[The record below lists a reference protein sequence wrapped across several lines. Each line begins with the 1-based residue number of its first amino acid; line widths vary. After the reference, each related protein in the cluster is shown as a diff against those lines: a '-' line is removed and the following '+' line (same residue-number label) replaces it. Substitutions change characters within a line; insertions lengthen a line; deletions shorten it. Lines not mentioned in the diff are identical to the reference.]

1 MKPLVTHFG
10 SLRTLLVLLALLA
23 AVVLARPAT
32 PWLAPVFGALALNLA
47 CALATHARLRRQWP
61 LLLAHLALVVLVA
74 GAGLSRLL
82 SLDGRFELAQGVPF
96 DGRLIDGAVG
106 AWHADRLHALAFR
119 HEGFEIDYAKGRQRG
134 ATRNTVAWTDDQRR
148 PQRAV
153 IGDHR
158 PLLLHG
164 YRITTTP
171 NKGFAPLLRWT
182 PAGGTPQLGAVH
194 LPSFPV
200 HELKQSNEFRLP
212 DGRAVWVML
221 QIDGTLIDPA
231 APARFEMP
239 RAHRLVLRLDGTRAE
254 LQPGE
259 SLALPGGTLQY
270 EALSTW
276 MGYRI
281 TGDPTLPW
289 LLGAALVASLA
300 TAWHYVRKFRAPR
313 AAARL
318 VLEPRHG

>member
-1 MKPLVTHFG
+1 MKRLLDHLG
-10 SLRTLLVLLALLA
+10 SVRTLLVLLALLA

-32 PWLAPVFGALALNLA
+32 PWLAPVFAALGLNLGA
-47 CALATHARLRRQWP
+47 ALVRHAGLRRQLP
-61 LLLAHLALVVLVA
+61 LLVAHLALAALVV
-74 GAGLSRLL
+74 GAGVSRLV
-82 SLDGRFELAQGVPF
+82 SLDGRFELAEGVPF

-106 AWHADRLHALAFR
+106 AWHADRLHALALR
-119 HEGFEIDYAKGRQRG
+119 HEGFEIDYAPGRQRG
-134 ATRNTVAWTDDQRR
+134 PTRNTVAWADAQGRVQRT
-148 PQRAV
+148 V

-158 PLLLHG
+158 PLLLGG

-171 NKGFAPLLRWT
+171 NKGFAPVLRWMPDT
-182 PAGGTPQLGAVH
+182 GEAVTGAVH

-212 DGRAVWVML
+212 DGRALWLLL
-221 QIDGTLIDPA
+221 QIDDRLIDPA
-231 APARFEMP
+231 TATRFAMP
-239 RAHRLVLRLDGTRAE
+239 REHRLVVRLDGRRAE
-254 LQPGE
+254 LRPGD
-259 SLALPGGTLQY
+259 AVTLPGGTLRY

-289 LLGAALVASLA
+289 LLGAALLAAVSLA
-300 TAWHYVRKFRAPR
+300 GHYVLKFRSPH

-318 VLEPRHG
+318 VLERGHG